1 MLRAACASARLGV
14 VALGGGGALAAASL
28 SGGGGACG
36 DRWMARAAAAPVNLE
51 VCLGEVESVV
61 NARDAGA
68 QRVELCDNLPEG
80 GTTPSVGA
88 IVVAA
93 RALKGSACR

>member
-1 MLRAACASARLGV
+1 MLSTALRASARLGV
-14 VALGGGGALAAASL
+14 AALGGGGALAAASF
-28 SGGGGACG
+28 G
-36 DRWMARAAAAPVNLE
+36 DRWIARAAAAPVNLE